1 MLGNENMSLG
11 RNVPEQVLDEF
22 QNFLGIAFLIF
33 LLCDVHDVVQT
44 DVQVLAHKESIVV
57 RTEILEIVLGVI
69 AELTLFVVIV
79 IPGH

>member
-33 LLCDVHDVVQT
+33 LLCDVHNVVQT
-44 DVQVLAHKESIVV
+44 DV
-57 RTEILEIVLGVI
+57 
-69 AELTLFVVIV
+69 
-79 IPGH
+79 